1 MSNLTYT
8 KSEQFKG
15 LEVVILKD
23 GTPFSTQS
31 SYARFSNKDRSTIVK
46 RCSELETID
55 VEDISKGVN
64 KFTGALIKTKLP
76 LSSNGG
82 LQEVILVP
90 AKIFG
95 RWLAKDNPDLFDSVV
110 EAGVTQFLYKVAGYE
125 IKAALPEPT
134 PQPVGIDPNE
144 LNLLRLGLTS
154 VNSALVDGLIL
165 NELGKLKPNL
175 LPQIKE
181 AQKLIAATNIIPFI
195 LMTPTSLGKELGGLS
210 AIKVNRLLC
219 ELGYQVKNENK
230 SKSSPDY
237 VPTEKGKEYAEM
249 TMSTG
254 SNEDNTTYQHL
265 KWKEK
270 IIDVL
275 KRNIK

>member
-8 KSEQFKG
+8 KSEIG
-15 LEVVILKD
+15 LEVVILND
-23 GTPFSTQS
+23 GSAYCTQS
-31 SYARFSNKDRSTIVK
+31 SYARFSGKDRSTIIK
-46 RCSELETID
+46 RAAESEMMVID
-55 VEDISKGVN
+55 DFKGCE
-64 KFTGALIKTKLP
+64 KTHTLIKTKIET
-76 LSSNGG
+76 NGG
-82 LQEVILVP
+82 LQEVVLIP

-110 EAGVTQFLYKVAGYE
+110 EAGATQFLYKVAGYE
-125 IKAALPEPT
+125 IKASLPEPEPT

-154 VNSALVDGLIL
+154 VNTALVDGLIL

-181 AQKLIAATNIIPFI
+181 AQKLIAATNIIPFV
-195 LMTPTSLGKELGGLS
+195 LMTPTVLGKELGVS
-210 AIKVNRLLC
+210 AIKVNRMLC

-230 SKSSPDY
+230 SKGSPDY
-237 VPTEKGKEYAEM
+237 LPVGKGLEYAEM

-254 SNEDNTTYQHL
+254 SNGDNTTYQHL

-270 IIDVL
+270 IKDVL
-275 KRNIK
+275 RRNLK